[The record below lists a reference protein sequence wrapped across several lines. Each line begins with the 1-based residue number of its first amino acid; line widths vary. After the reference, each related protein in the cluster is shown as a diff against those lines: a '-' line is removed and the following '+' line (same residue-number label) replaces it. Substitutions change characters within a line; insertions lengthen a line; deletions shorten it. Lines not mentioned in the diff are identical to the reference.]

1 MKENAGVRSLFAI
14 AIFSLG
20 CFGYLLRT
28 TAWFDAIPGDYSDAR
43 FNSVI
48 LEHLFLW
55 LKGDAQSLWNPGF
68 FYPAQNVLAF
78 SDTHIGSGW
87 PYVILRWF
95 GLSREPAYI
104 GWFIAGA
111 SLNYF
116 CCFYALS
123 KLGFR
128 PLAASLGAFVYAFS
142 LPALNQEAHA
152 QLNNRYAVPLAA
164 LFLYQYLNTK
174 DVVDAA
180 WALFWTALQFLCS
193 VYIGVFFVYL
203 AIGML
208 IAHLVVP
215 SIPQQGRYNARSGQS
230 NAYRISVMIL
240 AVLTGTLAALLL
252 WKYYQVSR
260 YYEFAARAVQGEYML
275 PRPISYLLAD
285 RGELSKWVGLKFGSE
300 IPSAYRHEHQMFI
313 GVGAFCLLL
322 LGIIFSCIRG
332 QADRLARMMLVALLV
347 LVAGTLNIGG
357 SSLYEFIYG
366 APGVSSLRA
375 VSRIILVLLF
385 PAAVLVAVAVD
396 SLIALVR
403 KTSFLLSNAVTVVIW
418 ILLISVVC
426 VESMYY
432 QPYHYPRSAWLERQE
447 RLASLLP
454 ADLSQNAVLYLT
466 HAKTDPWNAVS
477 EIDAMIY
484 SQDRKLKTL
493 NGYSGNEPP
502 GFIENHPCINYV
514 SRLEAFLPFKA
525 KGFVSAGVSA
535 DHVVLASP
543 ELCQHPA
550 AMATTELFPHSL
562 AANIKLSVE
571 AAQTN
576 EAQLAVQL
584 RLTNTSDVAFNTV
597 NKKAPI
603 RLSWRFL
610 PVERLE
616 VTDAN
621 SGWDAREDL
630 FVSLKPGQ
638 TQIRNVSVQTPKQAG
653 RYVLQFSLVQE
664 GKYWLH
670 AFGMS
675 VPSTIVT
682 VQ

>member
-1 MKENAGVRSLFAI
+1 
-14 AIFSLG
+14 
-20 CFGYLLRT
+20 
-28 TAWFDAIPGDYSDAR
+28 
-43 FNSVI
+43 
-48 LEHLFLW
+48 
-55 LKGDAQSLWNPGF
+55 
-68 FYPAQNVLAF
+68 
-78 SDTHIGSGW
+78 
-87 PYVILRWF
+87 
-95 GLSREPAYI
+95 
-104 GWFIAGA
+104 
-111 SLNYF
+111 
-116 CCFYALS
+116 
-123 KLGFR
+123 
-128 PLAASLGAFVYAFS
+128 
-142 LPALNQEAHA
+142 
-152 QLNNRYAVPLAA
+152 
-164 LFLYQYLNTK
+164 
-174 DVVDAA
+174 
-180 WALFWTALQFLCS
+180 
-193 VYIGVFFVYL
+193 
-203 AIGML
+203 
-208 IAHLVVP
+208 
-215 SIPQQGRYNARSGQS
+215 
-230 NAYRISVMIL
+230 
-240 AVLTGTLAALLL
+240 
-252 WKYYQVSR
+252 
-260 YYEFAARAVQGEYML
+260 
-275 PRPISYLLAD
+275 
-285 RGELSKWVGLKFGSE
+285 
-300 IPSAYRHEHQMFI
+300 
-313 GVGAFCLLL
+313 
-322 LGIIFSCIRG
+322 
-332 QADRLARMMLVALLV
+332 MMLVALLV

-502 GFIENHPCINYV
+502 GFIENHPCINYS

-525 KGFVSAGVSA
+525 KGFVSAGVSV
-535 DHVVLASP
+535 DHVVLVSP

-630 FVSLKPGQ
+630 FVSLKPGE